1 MGDNVLLVTTVMNKY
16 PKPEL
21 DFLPLTIDRR
31 EMYSAGSKIGGAA
44 YRRREGKPSDSCIL
58 YARLTDRSM
67 RPLFPKN
74 MINNI
79 VVSVTPLVI
88 DKTQDL
94 SILSLIGGSLSVLLA
109 GIPFAG
115 PIGAVRI
122 GRIDGKFIIS
132 PTLDQIK
139 A

>member
-1 MGDNVLLVTTVMNKY
+1 
-16 PKPEL
+16 
-21 DFLPLTIDRR
+21 
-31 EMYSAGSKIGGAA
+31 
-44 YRRREGKPSDSCIL
+44 
-58 YARLTDRSM
+58 M

-94 SILSLIGGSLSVLLA
+94 SILSLIGGSLSVLMA

-122 GRIDGKFIIS
+122 GRVDEKFIIN
-132 PTLDQIK
+132 PTLDQMK